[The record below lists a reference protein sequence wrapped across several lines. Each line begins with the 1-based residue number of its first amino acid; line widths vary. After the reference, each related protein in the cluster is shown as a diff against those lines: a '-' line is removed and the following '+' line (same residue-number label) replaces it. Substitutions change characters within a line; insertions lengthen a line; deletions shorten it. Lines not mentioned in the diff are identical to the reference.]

1 MDDNKA
7 MCWVGYV
14 NKASVKL
21 RIFVFV
27 TLKTDVNWHTVILLM
42 IQISF
47 PTNTLRD
54 FKTKRTTGKRIKTN
68 LVYINRFSRRTN
80 ASSKC

>member
-1 MDDNKA
+1 MGDNKA

-47 PTNTLRD
+47 PNNTLRD
-54 FKTKRTTGKRIKTN
+54 
-68 LVYINRFSRRTN
+68 
-80 ASSKC
+80 SKLSEQLEKGSKLI

>member
-7 MCWVGYV
+7 MCCVGYV

-27 TLKTDVNWHTVILLM
+27 TLKTDVN
-42 IQISF
+42 
-47 PTNTLRD
+47 
-54 FKTKRTTGKRIKTN
+54 
-68 LVYINRFSRRTN
+68 
-80 ASSKC
+80 

>member
-47 PTNTLRD
+47 PNNTLRD
-54 FKTKRTTGKRIKTN
+54 
-68 LVYINRFSRRTN
+68 
-80 ASSKC
+80 SKLSEQLEKGSKLI

>member
-42 IQISF
+42 IRISF
-47 PTNTLRD
+47 PNNTLRD
-54 FKTKRTTGKRIKTN
+54 
-68 LVYINRFSRRTN
+68 
-80 ASSKC
+80 SKLSEQLEKGSKLI

>member
-42 IQISF
+42 IQIWF
-47 PTNTLRD
+47 PNNTLRD
-54 FKTKRTTGKRIKTN
+54 
-68 LVYINRFSRRTN
+68 
-80 ASSKC
+80 SKLSEQLEKGSKLI

>member
-7 MCWVGYV
+7 MCCVGYV

-27 TLKTDVNWHTVILLM
+27 TLKTDFNWHTVILY
-42 IQISF
+42 IDDS
-47 PTNTLRD
+47 
-54 FKTKRTTGKRIKTN
+54 N
-68 LVYINRFSRRTN
+68 LVSDQHPERFQN
-80 ASSKC
+80 